1 MNIAAANAQKLLEAF
16 REIECD
22 LPENVYK
29 LMINPLEELC
39 NETIANIGEL
49 EQNTLRREF
58 IRLLEDNPKLFL
70 MDKQYVKWLQR
81 RAKSHME
88 TYVEHGAIQLAT
100 DASVNMDDLLAD
112 IDDDGD
118 GPTPDVGETRNIVP
132 PPALINPTATLTGLD
147 HIRDAQRRFEP
158 LRFPPYPPL
167 RPGATGTPT
176 SF

>member
-1 MNIAAANAQKLLEAF
+1 MNIAVANAQKLLEAF
-16 REIECD
+16 REVECD

-70 MDKQYVKWLQR
+70 VDKQYVKWLQS
-81 RAKSHME
+81 RAKSH
-88 TYVEHGAIQLAT
+88 TKAYVEHGAIQIADDAPVNT
-100 DASVNMDDLLAD
+100 DDFLTD

-118 GPTPDVGETRNIVP
+118 GTTPDVGETGYIALQ
-132 PPALINPTATLTGLD
+132 PAPINPTTTIVGVD
-147 HIRDAQRRFEP
+147 RIRDEQRRFFNNVI
-158 LRFPPYPPL
+158 RT
-167 RPGATGTPT
+167 GATGTRVN
-176 SF
+176 F

>member
-22 LPENVYK
+22 LPENAYK

-70 MDKQYVKWLQR
+70 MDKQYVKWLQS
-81 RAKSHME
+81 RAKSHTK
-88 TYVEHGAIQLAT
+88 TYVEHGAIQLAD
-100 DASVNMDDLLAD
+100 DAPVNMDDLLAD
-112 IDDDGD
+112 IDDGDD
-118 GPTPDVGETRNIVP
+118 GPTPDVEETRNIVP
-132 PPALINPTATLTGLD
+132 PPAPINPTPA
-147 HIRDAQRRFEP
+147 IIEAERRRFEP
-158 LRFPPYPPL
+158 RQYLVTYPL
-167 RPGATGTPT
+167 RADATGTPT

>member
-70 MDKQYVKWLQR
+70 MDKQYVKWLQS
-81 RAKSHME
+81 RAKSHMKA
-88 TYVEHGAIQLAT
+88 YVEHGAIQLADDPPVNT
-100 DASVNMDDLLAD
+100 DDFLAD
-112 IDDDGD
+112 TD
-118 GPTPDVGETRNIVP
+118 
-132 PPALINPTATLTGLD
+132 
-147 HIRDAQRRFEP
+147 
-158 LRFPPYPPL
+158 
-167 RPGATGTPT
+167 ATGTPT

>member
-1 MNIAAANAQKLLEAF
+1 MSIAAANAQKLLEAF

-70 MDKQYVKWLQR
+70 VDKQYVKWLQH
-81 RAKSHME
+81 RAKNHMKA
-88 TYVEHGAIQLAT
+88 YVEHGAIQLADDAPVNT
-100 DASVNMDDLLAD
+100 DDFLAD

-118 GPTPDVGETRNIVP
+118 GTTPDVGETGYIAP
-132 PPALINPTATLTGLD
+132 PPAPINPTTTLAGVD
-147 HIRDAQRRFEP
+147 YIRDGEQRRFFNSVI
-158 LRFPPYPPL
+158 RT
-167 RPGATGTPT
+167 GAAGTT
-176 SF
+176 YEF

>member
-70 MDKQYVKWLQR
+70 MDKQYVKWLQS
-81 RAKSHME
+81 RAKSH
-88 TYVEHGAIQLAT
+88 TKAYVEHGAIQIA
-100 DASVNMDDLLAD
+100 DDPPVNTDDLLAG
-112 IDDDGD
+112 IDNGDDA
-118 GPTPDVGETRNIVP
+118 PPIVE
-132 PPALINPTATLTGLD
+132 AE
-147 HIRDAQRRFEP
+147 RRRFEP
-158 LRFPPYPPL
+158 RQYLFTNPL
-167 RPGATGTPT
+167 RADATGTPT

>member
-81 RAKSHME
+81 RAKSHTE

-118 GPTPDVGETRNIVP
+118 GPTPDVVGTRNTALQPTPVNPAPPIVR
-132 PPALINPTATLTGLD
+132 AER
-147 HIRDAQRRFEP
+147 IRDEEQRGFFNSVIRA
-158 LRFPPYPPL
+158 
-167 RPGATGTPT
+167 GAIGTPM

>member
-39 NETIANIGEL
+39 NEAIANIGEL

-70 MDKQYVKWLQR
+70 MDKQYVKWLQS
-81 RAKSHME
+81 RAKSH
-88 TYVEHGAIQLAT
+88 TKAYVEHGAIQIADDAPVNT
-100 DASVNMDDLLAD
+100 DDFLAD
-112 IDDDGD
+112 MDDDGG
-118 GPTPDVGETRNIVP
+118 GPTPDVGETMDTVP
-132 PPALINPTATLTGLD
+132 PPVMINFDTTIVRTE
-147 HIRDAQRRFEP
+147 HRRFEP
-158 LRFPPYPPL
+158 RQQFFINTLRH
-167 RPGATGTPT
+167 GAPETPT

>member
-70 MDKQYVKWLQR
+70 MDKQYVKWLQS
-81 RAKSHME
+81 RAKSHMKA
-88 TYVEHGAIQLAT
+88 YVEHGAIQLAI
-100 DASVNMDDLLAD
+100 DPSINMDDYLVD
-112 IDDDGD
+112 TDDDV
-118 GPTPDVGETRNIVP
+118 PTPDVVVTRNTALQ
-132 PPALINPTATLTGLD
+132 PAPVNPTTTIVGLD
-147 HIRDAQRRFEP
+147 RIRDEEQRGFFNSVIRA
-158 LRFPPYPPL
+158 
-167 RPGATGTPT
+167 GATGTPYE
-176 SF
+176 F

>member
-81 RAKSHME
+81 RAKIHME
-88 TYVEHGAIQLAT
+88 TYVEHGAIQLAA
-100 DASVNMDDLLAD
+100 DAPVNTDDLLAD
-112 IDDDGD
+112 IDGDDA
-118 GPTPDVGETRNIVP
+118 PPDVGGTRNTTLQPAPVNFDTTIVG
-132 PPALINPTATLTGLD
+132 AE
-147 HIRDAQRRFEP
+147 RRRFEP
-158 LRFPPYPPL
+158 RQYLFTDPP
-167 RPGATGTPT
+167 RADATGTPT

>member
-88 TYVEHGAIQLAT
+88 TYVEHGAIQLAA
-100 DASVNMDDLLAD
+100 DAPVNTDDLLAD
-112 IDDDGD
+112 IDGDDA
-118 GPTPDVGETRNIVP
+118 PPDVGGTRDTALQ
-132 PPALINPTATLTGLD
+132 PAPINPTTTLAGVDRIQDEETQRFTNSV
-147 HIRDAQRRFEP
+147 IRA
-158 LRFPPYPPL
+158 
-167 RPGATGTPT
+167 GATGTT
-176 SF
+176 YGF

>member
-70 MDKQYVKWLQR
+70 VDKQYVKWLQH
-81 RAKSHME
+81 RAKSHMK

-100 DASVNMDDLLAD
+100 EPPINTDDYLVD
-112 IDDDGD
+112 TDDD
-118 GPTPDVGETRNIVP
+118 GPTPDVVGTRNTALQPAPINFDTTIVG
-132 PPALINPTATLTGLD
+132 AER
-147 HIRDAQRRFEP
+147 IRNEEQRGFFNSVIRT
-158 LRFPPYPPL
+158 
-167 RPGATGTPT
+167 GATGTPT

>member
-16 REIECD
+16 REVECD

-70 MDKQYVKWLQR
+70 VDKQYVKWLQS
-81 RAKSHME
+81 RAKSHMKA
-88 TYVEHGAIQLAT
+88 YVEHGAIQLAADLHENT
-100 DASVNMDDLLAD
+100 DDFLAD
-112 IDDDGD
+112 TDDGD
-118 GPTPDVGETRNIVP
+118 GATPDVEAMEDIYRVLSATP
-132 PPALINPTATLTGLD
+132 TTATVEAG
-147 HIRDAQRRFEP
+147 RRRFEP
-158 LRFPPYPPL
+158 RQHLFTNALP
-167 RPGATGTPT
+167 ADAIGTPT

>member
-1 MNIAAANAQKLLEAF
+1 MNIAAANAQELLEAF

-49 EQNTLRREF
+49 EQNTLRRDF

-81 RAKSHME
+81 RAKSHKE
-88 TYVEHGAIQLAT
+88 TYVEHGAIQLAD
-100 DASVNMDDLLAD
+100 DAPINTDDLLVD
-112 IDDDGD
+112 TDDDGD
-118 GPTPDVGETRNIVP
+118 GPAPDVGETGYTAP
-132 PPALINPTATLTGLD
+132 PPAPVNPTSTLAGLD
-147 HIRDAQRRFEP
+147 RIRDEQRGFFNSVIRT
-158 LRFPPYPPL
+158 
-167 RPGATGTPT
+167 GATETTYG
-176 SF
+176 F

>member
-70 MDKQYVKWLQR
+70 MDKQYVKWLQS
-81 RAKSHME
+81 RAKSHTK
-88 TYVEHGAIQLAT
+88 TYVEYGAIQLADDT
-100 DASVNMDDLLAD
+100 PVNTDDLLAD
-112 IDDDGD
+112 IDDGD
-118 GPTPDVGETRNIVP
+118 GPTPDVGETMDTIP
-132 PPALINPTATLTGLD
+132 PPATINFDTTIAGAE
-147 HIRDAQRRFEP
+147 RRRFEP
-158 LRFPPYPPL
+158 RPHLFTRPL
-167 RPGATGTPT
+167 RADATGTPT